1 MPRLT
6 FAVRLQRLR
15 LHAHLSQRALE
26 RRAHL
31 GIGQVSRIERDKIL
45 PSASTVAKLAQA
57 LGVPVC
63 VLYPSLASAHEE
75 EHAHAS

>member
-6 FAVRLQRLR
+6 VALRLIRLR
-15 LHAHLSQRALE
+15 EKAQWSQRELE
-26 RRAHL
+26 RRAQLSL
-31 GIGQVSRIERDKIL
+31 GLVSRIERGLVL
-45 PSASTVAKLAQA
+45 PSASTVLKIATA

-63 VLYPSLASAHEE
+63 VLYPSPHQEE